1 MKSFIVYFPDLSL
14 AVDVTFDP
22 AQMFNVQNHFVIFD
36 RVRLNGLEKGGKIE
50 RVKRRKEQNREK

>member
-36 RVRLNGLEKGGKIE
+36 RVRLNGLEKGGKTE
-50 RVKRRKEQNREK
+50 KVKRRKEQNREK

>member
-1 MKSFIVYFPDLSL
+1 VKSFIVYFPDLSL